1 VKNKKN
7 RLLIPLPRYLKNSVN
22 FVRGGS
28 VPKHILLT
36 ERAVQWGMF
45 VRDPDEVWHHEEC
58 SLVAL
63 RVENNR
69 NQCANLD
76 PEMPGKWCDHCLPDP
91 N

>member
-1 VKNKKN
+1 
-7 RLLIPLPRYLKNSVN
+7 
-22 FVRGGS
+22 
-28 VPKHILLT
+28 
-36 ERAVQWGMF
+36 MF
-45 VRDPDEVWHHEEC
+45 VRDSDEVWHHQEC

-91 N
+91 TDQ